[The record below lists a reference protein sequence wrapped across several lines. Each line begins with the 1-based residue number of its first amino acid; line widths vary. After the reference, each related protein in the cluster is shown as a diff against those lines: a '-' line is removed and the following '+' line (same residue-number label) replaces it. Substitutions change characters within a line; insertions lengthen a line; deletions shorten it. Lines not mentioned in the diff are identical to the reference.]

1 MPLQKYFKLF
11 FNTTFSRIHNRL
23 AGSSTPASSLKH
35 LTSPHTE
42 IERKTAR
49 KMPLGHNDER
59 RTNPGD
65 ASPMSCVT
73 FKQIRASPTEWNE
86 QVISHTHAHSNPAVL
101 PILQPTTSP
110 YQM

>member
-23 AGSSTPASSLKH
+23 AGSSTTASSLKH

-59 RTNPGD
+59 RTNPGY
-65 ASPMSCVT
+65 ASPISCVT
-73 FKQIRASPTEWNE
+73 FSKFVRHQLNGMNKLSLT
-86 QVISHTHAHSNPAVL
+86 HTL
-101 PILQPTTSP
+101 TPIQPC
-110 YQM
+110 YQSYNLRPPHDR